1 MGIIS
6 KIKEKLKNKDAKTLL
21 ENFISLGLLQLINL
35 VLPLVTLPYMIS
47 VVGFEK
53 YGIVVLALSLVTY
66 FQSLTDYS
74 FTITGTRDVAVF
86 KTSLRKLQLIYSKIM
101 TVKLFFLC
109 ISLVVLLCLVF
120 LVDVFYANFNVFLCS
135 FLILI
140 GYVLFPEWFFQGIEK
155 MKYITFLNS
164 LIKIILT
171 LCVFIFVKSEADLWM
186 YPMFMGLGYMIS
198 GLIGQYVLWKKY
210 RIRYLRIKRSTF
222 VTALKDNFPIFVN
235 QFMPTLFNNTSI
247 FIMGLIINTYT
258 IGVFDAVKKIV
269 MLESVFMSVVSR
281 VFFPFLNRNR
291 DQFKVFAK
299 YSLLALGTVI
309 LLVLLVHPILF
320 KLFGIQDNYAF
331 IILLIL
337 SLGIFFV
344 GIYSV
349 YATNYLLVYRKDKD
363 VMKIT
368 FYSSIVGFLASYPL
382 IYTLGVYGGA
392 LNIMISQ
399 FLLGFL
405 AYSKYKVHLK
415 TNIKK

>member
-21 ENFISLGLLQLINL
+21 ENFISLSVLQLINL
-35 VLPLVTLPYMIS
+35 ILPLVTLPYMVD

-53 YGIVVLALSLVTY
+53 YGIVVLALSLITY

-101 TVKLFFLC
+101 TVKIFFLS
-109 ISLVVLLCLVF
+109 ISFVILLVLINT
-120 LVDVFYANFNVFLCS
+120 VDVFYNNHDVFFYS

-155 MKYITFLNS
+155 MKYITILNS

-171 LCVFIFVKSEADLWM
+171 VCVFVFIKSEADLWM
-186 YPMFMGLGYMIS
+186 YPMFLGLGYIVS
-198 GLIGQYVLWKKY
+198 GIIGQYILWKKY
-210 RIRYLRIKRSTF
+210 HIRFLKIKRSVF
-222 VTALKDNFPIFVN
+222 ISALKDNFPVFVN

-247 FIMGLIINTYT
+247 FIMGLVVSTYA
-258 IGVFDAVKKIV
+258 IGVFDAVKKII
-269 MLESVFMSVVSR
+269 MIESVFMNVVSR

-291 DQFKVFAK
+291 DRFKIFAK
-299 YSLLALGTVI
+299 YSLLSLAAIILG
-309 LLVLLVHPILF
+309 VLLIHPLLF
-320 KLFGIQDNYAF
+320 WLFRIVDDYAF
-331 IILLIL
+331 IVLLIL
-337 SLGIFFV
+337 SIGIFCV

-363 VMKIT
+363 VMRIT
-368 FYSSIVGFLASYPL
+368 FISSIIGFVASYPL
-382 IYTLGVYGGA
+382 IYFLGVYGGA
-392 LNIMISQ
+392 LNIMLSQ
-399 FLLGFL
+399 FLLGSL
-405 AYSKYKVHLK
+405 AYLEYRAHSKNNKLV
-415 TNIKK
+415 